1 MVIKLEKDDYKKW
14 TQFRMGEKSVITK
27 TELEM
32 VSFFHS
38 KYYKHSYY
46 IPCTCSPKTINR
58 WIKDLNVLWE
68 NGDK

>member
-1 MVIKLEKDDYKKW
+1 
-14 TQFRMGEKSVITK
+14 MGEKSVITRS
-27 TELEM
+27 ELEM

-58 WIKDLNVLWE
+58 WIKDINILWE
-68 NGDK
+68 NENFLYYKCLIIMPT